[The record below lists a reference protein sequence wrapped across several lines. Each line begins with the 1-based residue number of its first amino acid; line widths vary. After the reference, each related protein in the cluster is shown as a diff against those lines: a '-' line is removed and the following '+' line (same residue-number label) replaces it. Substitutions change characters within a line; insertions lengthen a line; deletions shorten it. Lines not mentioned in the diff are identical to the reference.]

1 MIGRRCT
8 VGAMI
13 VMAMALSACAESA
26 HQTGL
31 GQLGQNIPEDLRRL
45 VDESIAYQDVKAS
58 PGSYS
63 GKTVMFGG
71 VVLRAKRLRDKTEVE
86 MLQLPL
92 GTDGIPVE
100 DRSQSQGRFILTEES
115 FLDPAT
121 LEAGTPLTAIG
132 TVEGET
138 SRPLSEGED
147 TYTYPVIRIL
157 QLLNWP
163 TLPQANTVGGWAYQ
177 YNPYA
182 FYGPSYWGPSYYGYP
197 YWSPWGYGGYGR
209 YYGGSYDP
217 PRSRSSG
224 SGASS
229 GSIPPQ
235 FGGGSG
241 GFSGSSSS
249 GSPSSSI
256 PPQFQKRRD

>member
-1 MIGRRCT
+1 MNERQYFIGAT
-8 VGAMI
+8 LL
-13 VMAMALSACAESA
+13 MAIALTACAESA

-31 GQLGQNIPEDLRRL
+31 GQLGQHIPEDLRRL
-45 VDESIAYQDVKAS
+45 VDESITYQDVKAS

-71 VVLRAKRLRDKTEVE
+71 VVIRAKRLRDRTEVE

-100 DRSQSQGRFILTEES
+100 DRSQSQGRFILMEES

-132 TVEGET
+132 TVEGEIT
-138 SRPLSEGED
+138 RPLSEGED
-147 TYTYPVIRIL
+147 TYTYPVIRIR

-209 YYGGSYDP
+209 YYGGYYDP

-224 SGASS
+224 GGASS

-235 FGGGSG
+235 FGGSG
-241 GFSGSSSS
+241 GSSGSSSS
-249 GSPSSSI
+249 GSPSQSI